1 MIDRQNLLITTLYEF
16 DNFCIFYCIN
26 NTFDYIFAINK
37 VTELC
42 AYCGNSSHNIV

>member
-1 MIDRQNLLITTLYEF
+1 MMTTALYEF

-26 NTFDYIFAINK
+26 NTFGYIFTRNK

-42 AYCGNSSHNIV
+42 FELFNFNSRIS